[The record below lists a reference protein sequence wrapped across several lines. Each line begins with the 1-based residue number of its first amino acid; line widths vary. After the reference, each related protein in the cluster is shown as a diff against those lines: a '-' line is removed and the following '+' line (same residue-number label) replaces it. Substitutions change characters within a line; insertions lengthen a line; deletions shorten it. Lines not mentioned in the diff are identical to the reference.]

1 MTRKPP
7 RKPGIALLGVAGTY
21 VDAMTWEARLRADNI
36 PCLVRDAGARIGEL
50 QGPLALGPS
59 AYEVYVPGSALSRAK
74 DLLRAEL
81 KTPSPP
87 ATAASVDKSGFAP
100 VWAIG
105 LVISFITTA
114 VIILGLR

>member
-36 PCLVRDAGARIGEL
+36 PCLVRDAGATIAEL
-50 QGPLALGPS
+50 QGPFGPS
-59 AYEVYVPGSALSRAK
+59 TYEVYVPGSALSRAK
-74 DLLRAEL
+74 DLLREEL
-81 KTPSPP
+81 KTPFPS
-87 ATAASVDKSGFAP
+87 AGEASVDKPGFAW

-105 LVISFITTA
+105 LVISFITA
-114 VIILGLR
+114 AAIILGLR